1 MADATAKVED
11 EYDFDPFM
19 IEELT
24 IVNLMDDEDT
34 AVVDH
39 YQLGFFVDA
48 AKQNGYD
55 FTPEELLAAFS
66 ERSQPDVRAALDE
79 KELLAVAG
87 GSRDDCHADF
97 WCPELNYYTEA
108 DKHDN
113 CSDSFI
119 DKENCWHNDGCDTA
133 YNIYDDYEC
142 KGTGNCEIAFIHR

>member
-1 MADATAKVED
+1 MSKTEAKRFLEDYKANRALMESVERIFDSNPDAAETDLWV
-11 EYDFDPFM
+11 M
-19 IEELT
+19 
-24 IVNLMDDEDT
+24 
-34 AVVDH
+34 
-39 YQLGFFVDA
+39 A

-55 FTPEELLAAFS
+55 FTPKELLAAFS

>member
-1 MADATAKVED
+1 MSKTEAIRFLNNYKASRELMESVERIFDSNPDAPETDLWIMAAE
-11 EYDFDPFM
+11 
-19 IEELT
+19 
-24 IVNLMDDEDT
+24 
-34 AVVDH
+34 
-39 YQLGFFVDA
+39 
-48 AKQNGYD
+48 QNGYE

-66 ERSQPDVRAALDE
+66 ERSQPAVCASLDE

-97 WCPELNYYTEA
+97 WCPELNYYTAA
-108 DKHDN
+108 DKHDS

-119 DKENCWHNDGCDTA
+119 DKENCWHDDGCDTA